1 MTAAEKAKI
10 KAGYPAYTTRN
21 PCKLGG
27 YKEYYDDN
35 SEILFVGS
43 ITSPQGINR
52 GYYYAAER
60 NQFWELVDVVHDQ
73 NFPTLKTT
81 YKFLDLK
88 NNLKDIDI
96 ASGVSTKLNKA
107 NTIIKFEEN
116 LKICHFAICDIIEEC
131 KFKEAGAAIDS
142 QIDKKSIKINGTKIN
157 DILKNSKIRLIVI
170 NSQFV
175 MDLWNTAR
183 FHTTI
188 VPILV
193 TSPSSANRISKD
205 DKKTKWVSEIK

>member
-10 KAGYPAYTTRN
+10 KADYPAYTTRN

-52 GYYYAAER
+52 GYYYAADR
-60 NQFWELVDVVHDQ
+60 NQFWELVDEVHDK

-88 NNLKDIDI
+88 NNLKDI
-96 ASGVSTKLNKA
+96 AHGVPTKLSKA
-107 NTIIKFEEN
+107 HTIIKFEEN

-131 KFKEAGAAIDS
+131 KFKKAGAAIDS
-142 QIDKKSIKINGTKIN
+142 LIVKSSIKINDTKIN

-175 MDLWNTAR
+175 MDLWNENKAKFATA
-183 FHTTI
+183 I

-193 TSPSSANRISKD
+193 TSPSSANRISKAV
-205 DKKTKWVSEIK
+205 KIKYWVSDIK